1 MLRIEAVVSDEW
13 LQTISLAGELDA
25 YTAPQLQ
32 EAVTGALSEGLIW
45 LVVDLTQVDYIDSVG
60 LGILIGGVKR
70 AGERGGDLAVVSNRR
85 NICKV
90 FDVSGTAEM
99 LNVVADVAAAVAL
112 LTQERAAR
120 ADSAAEGGEDQ

>member
-1 MLRIEAVVSDEW
+1 MRIEAVVSDEW
-13 LQTISLAGELDA
+13 LETISLEGELDA

-32 EAVTGALSEGLIW
+32 EAVAAALNEGLAW
-45 LVVDLTQVDYIDSVG
+45 LVVDLTRVEYIDSVG

-99 LNVVADVAAAVAL
+99 LNVVGDVAQAVAI
-112 LTQERAAR
+112 LTEERAAR
-120 ADSAAEGGEDQ
+120 ANSAAEGGEDQ